1 MANVMIRRDESGG
14 LVFYLPKKDLEET
27 ITSLEFDQS
36 DRWGGKLKLSDGQA
50 YYIEPMESAPKLP
63 ISLRAKRL

>member
-14 LVFYLPKKDLEET
+14 LVLYLPKKDLEDT
-27 ITSLEFDQS
+27 VASLEFDQP
-36 DRWGGKLKLSDGQA
+36 DRWGGKLKLSDGQC
-50 YYIEPMESAPKLP
+50 YFIEPMEVPPKLP